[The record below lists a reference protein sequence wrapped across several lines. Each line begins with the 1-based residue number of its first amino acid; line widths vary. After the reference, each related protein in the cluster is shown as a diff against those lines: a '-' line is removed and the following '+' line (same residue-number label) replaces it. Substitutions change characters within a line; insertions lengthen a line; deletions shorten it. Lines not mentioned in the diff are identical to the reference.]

1 MPSPSCERTAPS
13 PAIAVTGRA
22 GVCCGK
28 CLSCCRQD
36 ILLFVT
42 LYHTSL
48 RTLPGVVFVMSD
60 LNKFTSSATLASTR
74 LSRCMLHMYT
84 LQGQLHVE
92 VMQPWS
98 KQNYAVEP
106 AYDSHLWASHNW
118 PLQRG
123 RLQWFS
129 AMLVLFWGQRG
140 WLFERGQCVIQ

>member
-60 LNKFTSSATLASTR
+60 LTNSLPVLHLQAQDSLGVCYICTHCKASY
-74 LSRCMLHMYT
+74 M
-84 LQGQLHVE
+84 
-92 VMQPWS
+92 W
-98 KQNYAVEP
+98 K
-106 AYDSHLWASHNW
+106 
-118 PLQRG
+118 
-123 RLQWFS
+123 
-129 AMLVLFWGQRG
+129 
-140 WLFERGQCVIQ
+140 